1 MSKTEHRASL
11 IGTQSTGK
19 GRQTSEQQHT
29 HIKYGNTGQERGTG
43 RGGWE
48 EGGGRGKENECCRVD
63 MSHPQRLGLSH
74 CGSEFKGHRL
84 EGGGTQVVEVHH
96 WRADFEGYS

>member
-1 MSKTEHRASL
+1 LEL
-11 IGTQSTGK
+11 
-19 GRQTSEQQHT
+19 
-29 HIKYGNTGQERGTG
+29 NLLERGAKPVSNNTHTLNTETQARREEQG
-43 RGGWE
+43 E
-48 EGGGRGKENECCRVD
+48 EGGRREGRGKENECCRVD